1 MTKLE
6 IWITKNI
13 QDLETDA
20 MGYPVLSDQQAIE
33 IAMVLKNADVDF
45 MYDVLHKVGDFGLFE
60 DLLVDFA
67 IQPTIKNSK
76 TLAKYVKGAMVE
88 TAKYHMDEQ
97 REFIEQELK
106 AYAKDYAEMCR
117 AEYLSEL
124 QEMGA

>member
-76 TLAKYVKGAMVE
+76 TLAKYVKAAMVE
-88 TAKYHMDEQ
+88 TAKHHMDEH

-117 AEYLSEL
+117 AEYLIEL
-124 QEMGA
+124 QEVGA

>member
-13 QDLETDA
+13 QDIKTDA

-117 AEYLSEL
+117 AEYLIEL
-124 QEMGA
+124 QEVGA